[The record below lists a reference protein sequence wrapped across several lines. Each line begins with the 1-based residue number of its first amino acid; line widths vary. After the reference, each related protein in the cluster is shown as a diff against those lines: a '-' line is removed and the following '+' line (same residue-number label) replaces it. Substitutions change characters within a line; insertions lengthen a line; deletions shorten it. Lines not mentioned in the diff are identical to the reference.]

1 VLLASGEFDRGWT
14 EYEWRWKA
22 GQLPKLKYEK
32 PRWNHEPLS
41 RKTILLYAEQGLGDV
56 LQFIRY
62 APLVKAL
69 GARVIVECPK
79 PLARLLTTCPGVDQT
94 IPPGDEPPP
103 FDFHAPLLSLPRLFN
118 TSVATIPSRVPYLSA
133 NAELVAYWREKLK
146 TLRGLRVAINWRGR
160 SGQGFFRLRDIPL
173 NHFVSLAPLP
183 ISLVSL
189 QQGATPQEL
198 AEVNARLPI
207 FHPGDDFDQS
217 HGSFMDTAA
226 IMQNVDLVISSDTS
240 LPHLAG
246 ALGVTTWI
254 ALPFVAGWQWMRER
268 TDSPWYPSVR
278 LFRQKSP
285 EEWSGVFCEIRAAL
299 AVHLRAAK
307 SQMPANLNR

>member
-1 VLLASGEFDRGWT
+1 
-14 EYEWRWKA
+14 
-22 GQLPKLKYEK
+22 
-32 PRWNHEPLS
+32 
-41 RKTILLYAEQGLGDV
+41 LYAEQGLGDV

-62 APLVKAL
+62 ASLVKAL
-69 GARVIVECPK
+69 DAKVIFECPK
-79 PLARLLTTCPGVDQT
+79 PLARLLATCPGIDQIIHT
-94 IPPGDEPPP
+94 GDEPPP

-118 TSVATIPSRVPYLSA
+118 TAVATIPAPIPYLSA
-133 NAELVAYWREKLK
+133 DLGLVAHWREKLK
-146 TLRGLRVAINWRGR
+146 GLAGFRVAINWRGR
-160 SGQGFFRLRDIPL
+160 AGQGFFRLRDIPL
-173 NHFVSLAPLP
+173 GYFASLAPLA

-189 QQGATPQEL
+189 QQDATPQEL
-198 AEVNARLPI
+198 AEVNARRSI
-207 FHPGDDFDQS
+207 FYPGDDFDQS

-285 EEWSGVFCEIRAAL
+285 GDWSGVFGEIRGAL
-299 AVHLRAAK
+299 VDRLQASATQTQPNAIARN
-307 SQMPANLNR
+307 SQ